1 MARNNRLFYY
11 LLLLFSTIFWGVSFI
26 FTKSLLE
33 TITPIAI
40 IFFRLLIASTL
51 LIVVTGL
58 FYRPKWS
65 EITVN
70 DFINLFAL
78 SCFEPFLYFLFETY
92 SLQYADPT
100 VVSVIIATI
109 PVFTLFLSIFYFKEN
124 LTRLN
129 IIGVFISVLGIV
141 VMLFPDVSG
150 ELFHGLGVFLA
161 ACAVLSSVGYSFFIR
176 KVSEKYHPVFIV
188 TCQNTIGGVLFLP
201 LFLLLHN
208 PAEMAHQW
216 SAFAQPHLCVNLL
229 VLAVC
234 CSSLAFIFYV
244 KALQKVGLG
253 RSQTFTNLI
262 PVVTAIFSYFALDE
276 KFTVHK
282 IAGTL
287 IVIIGVYCVQK
298 KFTNPADMAGAGE

>member
-51 LIVVTGL
+51 LMVVTGL

-109 PVFTLFLSIFYFKEN
+109 PVFTLFLSIPVQD
-124 LTRLN
+124 T
-129 IIGVFISVLGIV
+129 IS
-141 VMLFPDVSG
+141 MLAQCECRRQAFV
-150 ELFHGLGVFLA
+150 H
-161 ACAVLSSVGYSFFIR
+161 
-176 KVSEKYHPVFIV
+176 HP
-188 TCQNTIGGVLFLP
+188 
-201 LFLLLHN
+201 
-208 PAEMAHQW
+208 
-216 SAFAQPHLCVNLL
+216 
-229 VLAVC
+229 
-234 CSSLAFIFYV
+234 
-244 KALQKVGLG
+244 K
-253 RSQTFTNLI
+253 
-262 PVVTAIFSYFALDE
+262 
-276 KFTVHK
+276 
-282 IAGTL
+282 
-287 IVIIGVYCVQK
+287 
-298 KFTNPADMAGAGE
+298 